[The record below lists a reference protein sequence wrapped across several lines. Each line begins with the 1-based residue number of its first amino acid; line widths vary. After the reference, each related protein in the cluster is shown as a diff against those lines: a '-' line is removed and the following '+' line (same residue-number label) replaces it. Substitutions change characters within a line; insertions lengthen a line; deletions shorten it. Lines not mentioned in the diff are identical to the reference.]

1 MFTTQRREETAMQ
14 VTRPIWILAALA
26 ALMIALTG
34 CDRNITVV
42 EETSQPQAL
51 SCFGCHSDS
60 ASDSL
65 KLVDAEQ
72 QWNYSRHAS
81 GSTLNENDSS
91 CKGCH
96 TSEGFI
102 ARANGVA
109 APDVIENPTAIHCFT
124 CHAPHTNGDFR
135 LRWTANA
142 TIMDGTTYDLGAGNI
157 CVACHQSRRDVG
169 VYVSALTSLSS
180 RWGPHHGPQGDML
193 LGSNGYEYAGYE
205 YDRSSH
211 REATEDG
218 CLDCH
223 FKATNQYVVGGH
235 SFNMEGMT
243 SRGDEVFNTGACE
256 PCHGAVSDFN
266 LDGVQDSVDVLVED
280 LKARLVTAG
289 LVDGTTG
296 LPKSVKTSADSAGAV
311 WNYLLAEEDRS
322 HGVHNPKY
330 ITGLLKSAI
339 QYIQTPGP
347 VPVRLISSRD

>member
-1 MFTTQRREETAMQ
+1 MQ

-26 ALMIALTG
+26 ALTIALTG

-42 EETSQPQAL
+42 EDTSQQAQ
-51 SCFGCHSDS
+51 SCFACHSDS
-60 ASDSL
+60 YADTL

-81 GSTLNENDSS
+81 GSTLNENDRT
-91 CKGCH
+91 CKDCH

-102 ARANGVA
+102 ARASGA
-109 APDVIENPTAIHCFT
+109 ALPPDDAVKNPTAIHCFT

-135 LRWTANA
+135 LRWTTPA
-142 TIMDGTTYDLGAGNI
+142 TLMDGTTYDLGAGNI
-157 CVACHQSRRDVG
+157 CVACHQSRRNVDT
-169 VYVSALTSLSS
+169 YVAGTVTLGE

-193 LGSNGYEYAGYE
+193 LGSNGYEYAAYTYE
-205 YDRSSH
+205 RTTH

-243 SRGDEVFNTGACE
+243 SRGEEVLNTGACA
-256 PCHGAVSDFN
+256 PCHGTVSDFN
-266 LDGVQDSVDVLVED
+266 VEGVQDSVDVLLED

-289 LVDGTTG
+289 LLDGTTG
-296 LPKSVKTSADSAGAV
+296 LPKTTKTSADSAGAV
-311 WNYLLAEEDRS
+311 WNFLVAEDDRS
-322 HGVHNPKY
+322 HGVHNPMY
-330 ITGLLKSAI
+330 IMGLLKSSI